1 MRLNSLRLTNFRQ
14 HCDTFVTFD
23 TGRHQWERSDVL
35 GMGAEIA
42 AVLSRR
48 LGCVTTAYVVEFG

>member
-1 MRLNSLRLTNFRQ
+1 MAVALQLRDEDDD
-14 HCDTFVTFD
+14 HVAFVTFD